1 VNPFDLAR
9 AGDAAEA
16 SAATAGRD
24 DTRFLAGGT
33 TLIDLL
39 KLDVE
44 TPGLVVDISRLP
56 LDAVEETDG
65 GGVRIGA
72 LARMSAVARAT
83 PVRERYPVLSEALL
97 AGASPQLRNMA
108 TIGGNLMQRTR
119 CPYFRD
125 VSWTACNKRNPGSGC
140 AALGGV
146 TRGHAVLGVSDEC
159 IATHPAD
166 MPVALLALD
175 AMVHLRAADGRERAV
190 PIGDFHVP
198 YGEDPARESV
208 VEPGELIV
216 AVSLPERP
224 WARRSRY
231 VKARD
236 RASYEFALAAAAV
249 ALDLDGG
256 EIRDARV
263 ALGGVATAPWR
274 SAAAEDALRGRSPNA
289 ETLAGAAEAALAGA
303 VTRPD
308 NAFKVPLAEQVLVRA
323 LSEAAER

>member
-125 VSWTACNKRNPGSGC
+125 VSGPPATSA
-140 AALGGV
+140 
-146 TRGHAVLGVSDEC
+146 TRA
-159 IATHPAD
+159 
-166 MPVALLALD
+166 
-175 AMVHLRAADGRERAV
+175 RAV
-190 PIGDFHVP
+190 P
-198 YGEDPARESV
+198 RSV
-208 VEPGELIV
+208 
-216 AVSLPERP
+216 A
-224 WARRSRY
+224 
-231 VKARD
+231 
-236 RASYEFALAAAAV
+236 
-249 ALDLDGG
+249 
-256 EIRDARV
+256 
-263 ALGGVATAPWR
+263 
-274 SAAAEDALRGRSPNA
+274 
-289 ETLAGAAEAALAGA
+289 
-303 VTRPD
+303 
-308 NAFKVPLAEQVLVRA
+308 
-323 LSEAAER
+323 